1 MLPRTRSGRF
11 ASPPRQTKRA
21 LARRPPRTFPR
32 VCARPPIFRFLP
44 SPFTSNPLCHNV
56 LQPKVK
62 GEGKK
67 RKNVGCARTYVYAR
81 GWRNVQG
88 GGQAYLHIDT
98 HRKFRKIVGNFR
110 EKVGVFFSFCPHCF
124 HTVEGAKVASAR
136 DEGNKERTKIA
147 SGGCPALR
155 KRHLLGHRA
164 HFSLVNKHHHVRTG
178 EKSAAGLK
186 QGISRSLPFPSR
198 PIGNEGAP
206 LLTAFASLRTKNKE
220 SVSELA
226 FDTDS
231 FHLIN
236 FCC

>member
-1 MLPRTRSGRF
+1 MLD
-11 ASPPRQTKRA
+11 ARA
-21 LARRPPRTFPR
+21 
-32 VCARPPIFRFLP
+32 
-44 SPFTSNPLCHNV
+44 
-56 LQPKVK
+56 
-62 GEGKK
+62 
-67 RKNVGCARTYVYAR
+67 YVYAR
-81 GWRNVQG
+81 EWRNVQG
-88 GGQAYLHIDT
+88 GGQVHLHIDT